1 MMPPDLR
8 ELLLQIRNGD
18 PDAFRK
24 LVEMYRQQAF
34 RLAFR
39 ILADEEEAKE
49 AVQETFIRI
58 WDRFNSYDP
67 SREFSSWM
75 NRILV
80 NISIDRLRR
89 IQRHP
94 QIRVDEA
101 THALENLTTPDPSV
115 NAENQDI
122 ARLIRFLA
130 EGLPAKQRLVFILR
144 DMEGLPSREVEA
156 LTGLPEES
164 VKSNLFHARKRVREQ
179 MNRILE
185 KERSI
190 KWS

>member
-1 MMPPDLR
+1 MMPPDLQ
-8 ELLLQIRNGD
+8 EILIRIRKGD
-18 PDAFRK
+18 PAAFRK

-39 ILADEEEAKE
+39 ILANEEEARE

-58 WDRFNSYDP
+58 WERIGSYDP
-67 SREFSSWM
+67 SREFTPWL

-80 NISIDRLRR
+80 NISVDHLRM
-89 IQRHP
+89 IQRYP
-94 QIRVDEA
+94 QVSVNEA
-101 THALENLTTPDPSV
+101 TNALEKLATPDPLV
-115 NAENQDI
+115 NTENQDI

-144 DMEGLPSREVEA
+144 DIEGMTSGEVEV
-156 LTGLPEES
+156 LTMLSEES
-164 VKSNLFHARKRVREQ
+164 VKSNLYYARKRLKE
-179 MNRILE
+179 NLNKILE
-185 KERSI
+185 NERSI